1 MTFASHTYMKYVY
14 VPEEDADDDVVKIMH
29 TIKCQVTGEVVWY
42 DTPHSPYSYLSRDEF
57 VDFIDSKLHGEKGAG
72 FLEKDDRPQLD

>member
-14 VPEEDADDDVVKIMH
+14 VPEEDVGDDVVKIMH

-42 DTPHSPYSYLSRDEF
+42 DTPHSPYSYLTREQFIKF
-57 VDFIDSKLHGEKGAG
+57 VDERLTVTTGAG
-72 FLEKDDRPQLD
+72 FLEKDDRPHTD